1 MNKEEFMSMADSFRE
16 EIGMW
21 RLGIGEE
28 YFDDY
33 SMGCFYDKEDG
44 KWKVYITNERARHHI
59 RLATESE
66 EEAFEELLSMVNFE
80 RECQRRYI
88 KRNGG

>member
-16 EIGMW
+16 EIGRW
-21 RLGIGEE
+21 QLVVGEE

-33 SMGCFYDKEDG
+33 SMGCFYDQEDG
-44 KWKVYITNERARHHI
+44 KWKVYITQERSRHCI

-66 EEAFEELLSMVNFE
+66 EEAFEELMSMVQSK
-80 RECQRRYI
+80 REIQRYI
-88 KRNGG
+88 EKNRI